1 MWGVARRG
9 ERKKK
14 RGNVQHESPRSAQAE
29 PLERMALVQATHIS
43 FAISI
48 FALTSVDTSSPV
60 HFAASASA
68 TSPVRG
74 ASPGAWYGCL
84 LSSLTS
90 AFAVAASFCVRR
102 NARR

>member
-1 MWGVARRG
+1 M
-9 ERKKK
+9 
-14 RGNVQHESPRSAQAE
+14 VQT
-29 PLERMALVQATHIS
+29 THIS

-90 AFAVAASFCVRR
+90 AFAVAVSFCVRR